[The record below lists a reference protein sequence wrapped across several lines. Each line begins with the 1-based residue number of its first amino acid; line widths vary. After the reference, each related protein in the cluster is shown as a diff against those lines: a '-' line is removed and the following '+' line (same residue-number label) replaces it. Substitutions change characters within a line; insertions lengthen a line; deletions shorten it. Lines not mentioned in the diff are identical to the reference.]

1 MTAFSKNFFT
11 AFLHLILISNTIKI
25 LIEKIRNLRLVI
37 MSEYQNTKTFLPKQE
52 VLVVS
57 EIKNTVLWTYF
68 ISDLN
73 REEIDASF
81 FAK

>member
-11 AFLHLILISNTIKI
+11 AFLHLILISYTIKI

-37 MSEYQNTKTFLPKQE
+37 MSEYQNAKTFLLKQE